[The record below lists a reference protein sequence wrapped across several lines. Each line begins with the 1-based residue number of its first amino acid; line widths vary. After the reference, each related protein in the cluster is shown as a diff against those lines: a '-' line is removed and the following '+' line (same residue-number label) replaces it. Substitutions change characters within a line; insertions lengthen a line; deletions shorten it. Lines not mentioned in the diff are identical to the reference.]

1 MAYTK
6 EQINKIVEL
15 RKQGMGVTEIGRI
28 LNLDRK
34 HVSKHLKKLGYSTD
48 RNPIQ
53 KNIFSVIDTEEKAYW
68 LGFLY
73 AD

>member
-34 HVSKHLKKLGYSTD
+34 HV
-48 RNPIQ
+48 
-53 KNIFSVIDTEEKAYW
+53 
-68 LGFLY
+68 
-73 AD
+73 